1 MTDQEIIDNM
11 RLLLHPINKK
21 LEIMENHMTEIEH
34 KMAGI
39 EHEISGIKYEM
50 SNLKLEMHRGFRKND
65 DEIETLIAVLEA
77 KGILP
82 KAQ

>member
-11 RLLLHPINKK
+11 RLLLNPINKK
-21 LEIMENHMTEIEH
+21 LENMENRIS
-34 KMAGI
+34 GI
-39 EHEISGIKYEM
+39 EHEISGI
-50 SNLKLEMHRGFRKND
+50 KLEMHRGFRKNN

>member
-11 RLLLHPINKK
+11 RLLLNPINKK
-21 LEIMENHMTEIEH
+21 LENMENRIS
-34 KMAGI
+34 GI
-39 EHEISGIKYEM
+39 EHEISGI
-50 SNLKLEMHRGFRKND
+50 KLEMHRGFRKND